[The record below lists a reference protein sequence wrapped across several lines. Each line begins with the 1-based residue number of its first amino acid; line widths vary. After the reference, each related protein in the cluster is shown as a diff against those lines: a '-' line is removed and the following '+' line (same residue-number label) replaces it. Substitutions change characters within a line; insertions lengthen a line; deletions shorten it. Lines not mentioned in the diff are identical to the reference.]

1 MSSAQDKPGYD
12 LYSQW
17 TKWGDDGGS
26 LWAHF
31 LAAIQQQPHME
42 KLKDLVF
49 QAQDHQVVYNNMK
62 KRREIEKMLLE

>member
-1 MSSAQDKPGYD
+1 
-12 LYSQW
+12 
-17 TKWGDDGGS
+17 